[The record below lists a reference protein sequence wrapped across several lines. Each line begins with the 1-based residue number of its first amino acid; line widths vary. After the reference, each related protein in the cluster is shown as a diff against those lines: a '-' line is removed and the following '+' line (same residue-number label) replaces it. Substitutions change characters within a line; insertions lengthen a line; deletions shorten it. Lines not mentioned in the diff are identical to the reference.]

1 MIALAQAIL
10 DARTAI
16 GRLYGLTPAQINMGH
31 CDLFAVRVCRRVG
44 IHAPSHVVWL
54 SVIDR
59 DQLQVLRSGGELT
72 DHAVIQI
79 AGRFYDAECPEGIE
93 SIEDLPVLRF
103 RADRQRYPSIQGRLL
118 PDIQPGKW

>member
-1 MIALAQAIL
+1 MINLTAAIL
-10 DARTAI
+10 DARASI
-16 GRLYGLTPAQINMGH
+16 ERLYGLTPAQINMGH
-31 CDLFAVRVCRRVG
+31 CDLFAVRVCRRAG

-59 DQLQVLRSGGELT
+59 DQLQALRAEGELT

-79 AGRFYDAECPEGIE
+79 AGRFYDAECPEGVG

-103 RADRQRYPSIQGRLL
+103 RADRQRYPSIKGKLL